1 MKTTAIITALWLLG
15 WTALCFALSSCAYTV
30 NADGTRAF
38 TLDGAQ
44 AVRAIEIL
52 SEK

>member
-1 MKTTAIITALWLLG
+1 MKTAVITFLWLIV
-15 WTALCFALSSCAYTV
+15 WTCICFALGGCTYTV

-38 TLDGAQ
+38 TLDGVQ
-44 AVRAIEIL
+44 TVRAIEIL

>member
-1 MKTTAIITALWLLG
+1 MKATTIITALWLIG
-15 WTALCFALSSCAYTV
+15 WTALCFALSGCTYTV

-44 AVRAIEIL
+44 TVRAIEIL
-52 SEK
+52 HDK